1 MEFKPKL
8 FKYRFEVPAIA
19 PNSKVIVK
27 IKKNYFIFQHQASS
41 PLLLTSFTRASP
53 PAQDRTSPL
62 AVQGLLR
69 KLGADP

>member
-27 IKKNYFIFQHQASS
+27 IKKNYFIF
-41 PLLLTSFTRASP
+41 
-53 PAQDRTSPL
+53 
-62 AVQGLLR
+62 
-69 KLGADP
+69 